1 MEEEKRQLAAE
12 RRRIEAEKT
21 KNETKTAPKTQTY
34 GISNSE
40 RMRVRFDSSGL
51 GSHEGSF
58 GTWENTQKSLNLMT
72 ISMIYKNNF
81 GAGISTIDWYGSGS
95 QNIGIGRTYN
105 YSAWGVSGSFLNGYY
120 VFEETNPN
128 TYWIDDMPLALTLG
142 TSYPL
147 SLEMKF
153 WSKDDEPSIGSQLIS
168 IGAKVTDDFELII
181 NRSSYSF
188 SGGNAVFSLTT
199 YTLGIGYFF

>member
-1 MEEEKRQLAAE
+1 
-12 RRRIEAEKT
+12 
-21 KNETKTAPKTQTY
+21 
-34 GISNSE
+34 
-40 RMRVRFDSSGL
+40 
-51 GSHEGSF
+51 
-58 GTWENTQKSLNLMT
+58 
-72 ISMIYKNNF
+72 MIYKNNF

-128 TYWIDDMPLALTLG
+128 IYWIDQMPLSLTLG

-147 SLEMKF
+147 SLEVKYYAGN
-153 WSKDDEPSIGSQLIS
+153 KDNEPSLGSQLIS
-168 IGAKVTDDFELII
+168 IGAKVADDIELIL
-181 NRSSYSF
+181 NRSFYRFTKSY
-188 SGGNAVFSLTT
+188 GGSPYYLTT